1 MRQNI
6 SKAFRTPFGLTD
18 LCRVLFPY
26 RAQLRPGFKCK
37 PVEGSCRLPHAL
49 STCLLLSYDSFLW
62 EAWSDLPYFLDS
74 WILNEAICFF
84 HHPDEFCVIKRN
96 WRFCVW
102 KVLCEILGIC
112 EYELLDPIYV
122 VFHFYQSWLFYI
134 PFFLQQDEMNAVHF
148 VGGIFFAHFFGTN
161 ISIFISKNVEISTF
175 EETIRGF
182 NGKRG
187 DTNLCTLDFKGERAD
202 MRT

>member
-62 EAWSDLPYFLDS
+62 EVWSDLPYFLDS

-102 KVLCEILGIC
+102 KVLSEILGIC
-112 EYELLDPIYV
+112 EYELCCFPLLPELVVLYPIFSAARWNERCTFCWWNLFCAFFRNEYFN
-122 VFHFYQSWLFYI
+122 FHFKKRWNFYI
-134 PFFLQQDEMNAVHF
+134 WGNDQRFQW
-148 VGGIFFAHFFGTN
+148 
-161 ISIFISKNVEISTF
+161 
-175 EETIRGF
+175 
-182 NGKRG
+182 
-187 DTNLCTLDFKGERAD
+187 
-202 MRT
+202 